1 MIEQNQETD
10 QDFVVSKSQRKREML
25 ALQELGQTFISM
37 DAANLQ
43 KCQLPE
49 DLLAAINEYKR
60 LPNKHEARRRQLQY
74 IGKLMRQIDT
84 STIEQVIAKDQQQA
98 NHDRRLFQQ
107 LELTREAL
115 LEGSED
121 TLQALIQ
128 EHPDL
133 DIQYL
138 RQLIRLA
145 IKEKDANKPPQA
157 SRKLFK
163 YLRDLKSTD

>member
-1 MIEQNQETD
+1 MTEQDQETD

-25 ALQELGQTFISM
+25 ALQELGQTLITM
-37 DAANLQ
+37 DAVKLQ
-43 KCQLPE
+43 KCLLPE

-84 STIEQVIAKDQQQA
+84 STIEQVIAQDQQQA
-98 NHDRRLFQQ
+98 NHEKRLFQH
-107 LELTREAL
+107 LEFTLEAL

-121 TLQALIQ
+121 ALQALIQ

-138 RQLIRLA
+138 RQLIRQA
-145 IKEKDANKPPQA
+145 IKEKDASKPPQA

-163 YLRDLKSTD
+163 YLRDLKSSD